1 MRPIEK
7 QEESRRFEQLFAEMF
22 DESDRGC
29 ILIGASV
36 LDDVLCELLKKRL
49 AKSDHVAKQAMEPLF
64 SGMGPLSSFSAR
76 IKLAYC
82 LGLIGKWEFEDL
94 ERIRK
99 VRNKAAHEYTAKSFA
114 DNEIIQITQRLA
126 GANHAVSAMKKLEGT
141 EAEAGSPNQESA
153 ARSCNR
159 ELSKERLRFQL
170 TVVYLAG
177 RLDLQ
182 AFGVREVPSG
192 AN

>member
-1 MRPIEK
+1 MENK
-7 QEESRRFEQLFAEMF
+7 EESRQRFEELFSEMF

-36 LDDVLCELLKKRL
+36 LDDVLCDLLKKRL
-49 AKSDHVAKQAMEPLF
+49 GKSDHAAKQAMEPLF
-64 SGMGPLSSFSAR
+64 AGMGPLSSFSAR

-82 LGLIGKWEFEDL
+82 LELIAQWEFEDL

-99 VRNKAAHEYTAKSFA
+99 IRNKAAHEYTSKTFT
-114 DNEIIQITQRLA
+114 DNEVIQITQHLG
-126 GANHAVSAMKKLEGT
+126 GANHAVSAMQKSDSTK
-141 EAEAGSPNQESA
+141 AAAGSNLKESA
-153 ARSCNR
+153 AGPSGNR

-177 RLDLQ
+177 SLDLR
-182 AFGVREVPSG
+182 AFGPRGVPSG
-192 AN
+192 VA